1 MVKIWLKCVQ
11 KKAPDGFC
19 IGMVKK
25 IKNKIKTTVEKV
37 SICHFGLVV
46 LVYNNNDCQ
55 IVKIKSVFGQIILS
69 FKHNHRLPAR
79 EANQSCYYSVF
90 FTIPIQIRNLGL

>member
-11 KKAPDGFC
+11 KKAPNGFC

-25 IKNKIKTTVEKV
+25 IKNT
-37 SICHFGLVV
+37 ICHFGLVV
-46 LVYNNNDCQ
+46 LVYNNNDYR

-79 EANQSCYYSVF
+79 EANQSCDYSDF